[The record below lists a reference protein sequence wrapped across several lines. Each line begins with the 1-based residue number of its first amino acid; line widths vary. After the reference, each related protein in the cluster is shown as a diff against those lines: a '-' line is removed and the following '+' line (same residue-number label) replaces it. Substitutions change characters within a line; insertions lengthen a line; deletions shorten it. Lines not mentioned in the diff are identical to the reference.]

1 MASKNDTK
9 QEKAGSGR
17 LEQGLA
23 FTAIGVIGL
32 SLISMFISLI
42 SSLFG
47 AKENLVILAQI
58 PLLGLPLG
66 FILVLVLLVT
76 SLVRRSREN
85 GN

>member
-1 MASKNDTK
+1 MVPKNDTK